1 MQDAAVHVHSA
12 AAKLRILRVLP
23 GVLSDARL
31 ASGADCATAEAAVR
45 HHNLLCETFEDGSD
59 AAAHHAAAVDVYLT
73 HLESLA
79 VPHAN
84 AHAKVAACVLL
95 AQACLECAPR
105 RFVASLGRWGAALG
119 KLADGADRHGGPV
132 ALRARRAPRA
142 RGDGAPRV
150 RDDGRPRGAQ
160 GIGDCGAE
168 DRRRGAPLARARKRA
183 RKRARTRGVRVGAF
197 VRRRSRRRG
206 PRFDRR
212 HRRVSG
218 EPSRGAET
226 KSGRDRGG
234 FGSGFAGEPYGFQ
247 SRGGARRARAGAA
260 RAPAP
265 PRETPAPHPGSPT
278 RARRSRSRCAAS

>member
-119 KLADGADRHGGPV
+119 KLADGADRHGGPSPSARA
-132 ALRARRAPRA
+132 ALRA
-142 RGDGAPRV
+142 
-150 RDDGRPRGAQ
+150 
-160 GIGDCGAE
+160 
-168 DRRRGAPLARARKRA
+168 LAAM
-183 RKRARTRGVRVGAF
+183 
-197 VRRRSRRRG
+197 
-206 PRFDRR
+206 
-212 HRRVSG
+212 
-218 EPSRGAET
+218 
-226 KSGRDRGG
+226 
-234 FGSGFAGEPYGFQ
+234 
-247 SRGGARRARAGAA
+247 ARRASAMMDVPGVRKESATVAQKTAAAALRWLERENERENERERAEFASALLFADAPGGVVHDSIDAIAVCLESHPAA
-260 RAPAP
+260 LRPKVDAI
-265 PRETPAPHPGSPT
+265 ETALVRVLLRSEERRVGKEC
-278 RARRSRSRCAAS
+278 RSRWSPYH